1 MTAAPVANDA
11 PPTDG
16 NGSESRLRNAGR
28 AVVLAVYRALRSL
41 KLYPVANQRVQQALE
56 ELGNATRSVF
66 ELDNALEMR
75 VVGELL
81 FVNDTRLRLDL
92 DNYASFGH
100 VLATLQQCGIGEL
113 QVSPAVERREWQVFI
128 AALLSFHGS
137 EPDPR
142 NLAQLVDKL
151 RLANVTNIGVGP
163 PSESE
168 EETPDAEQRKAR
180 AKQTYERSIA
190 VTREVVAS
198 VRMGRSASVRKVKR
212 AVQSIVDQVMNNEVA
227 LVGLT
232 TLRDY
237 DDYTFTHSVNV
248 AIFALSMGKR
258 LGLSR
263 VQRFDLGMAALVHD
277 VGKGRIPTEVLNK
290 QGKFTDDEWHA
301 MQSHTWLGSLELFKL
316 RDYGD
321 IPYRS
326 MVTAY
331 EHHMRLEG
339 KGYPRII
346 RPRGLTVYGKIIA
359 VADTFDAA
367 TSNRV
372 YQNAKS
378 PDKILTEMWAMP
390 ELGFE
395 PVLVKALINLLGI
408 YPVGTCVLLDTHAL
422 AIVHSANSDLSELH
436 RPVVRLICDE
446 NGVWLDPAPLVD
458 LAETDGN
465 GQYRRTI
472 IKVTEPERYGVTPS
486 DYFV

>member
-1 MTAAPVANDA
+1 MTASHMASDG

-16 NGSESRLRNAGR
+16 NGSELKLRNAGR
-28 AVVLAVYRALRSL
+28 AVVLAVYRALRCI
-41 KLYPVANQRVQQALE
+41 KLYPVENQRVQQALD
-56 ELGNATRSVF
+56 ELGNSARTVCA
-66 ELDNALEMR
+66 LDNALEMR

-81 FVNDTRLRLDL
+81 FINDTRLRLDL

-100 VLATLQQCGIGEL
+100 VLAMLQQCGIGGL
-113 QVSPAVERREWQVFI
+113 QVSPDVERREWQVFI

-142 NLAQLVDKL
+142 ILGQIEDKL
-151 RLANVTNIGVGP
+151 KLANVINIGVEP
-163 PSESE
+163 PTESE
-168 EETPDAEQRKAR
+168 EDTPDAEQRKAR

-198 VRMGRSASVRKVKR
+198 VRMGRSASVKKVKR

-237 DDYTFTHSVNV
+237 DDYTFTHSINV
-248 AIFALSMGKR
+248 TIFALSMGKR

-263 VQRFDLGMAALVHD
+263 AQLFDLGMAALVHD

-290 QGKFTDDEWHA
+290 QGKFTADEWHT
-301 MQSHTWLGSLELFKL
+301 MQSHTWLGSIELFKL
-316 RDYGD
+316 REHGE

-346 RPRGLTVYGKIIA
+346 RQRELTVFGKIIA

-367 TSNRV
+367 TSKRV
-372 YQNAKS
+372 YKSAKA
-378 PDKILTEMWAMP
+378 PDKILTEMWGMP

-395 PVLVKALINLLGI
+395 PVLVKALINLLGV
-408 YPVGTCVLLDTHAL
+408 YPVGTCVVLDTHEL
-422 AIVHSANSDLSELH
+422 AIVHSANSDRSELH
-436 RPVVRLICDE
+436 RPVIRLVCDI
-446 NGVWLDPAPLVD
+446 NGTWLDPAPLVD
-458 LAETDGN
+458 LAVTDGN
-465 GQYRRTI
+465 SQYQRSI
-472 IKVTEPERYGVTPS
+472 IKVTDPERYGITPS